1 MTASRPE
8 LSRPIDLERL
18 PEGGLSLAIV
28 ADPAERERLA
38 RRLDLVELTRLE
50 AHVTVDR
57 LPGELVRVRGD
68 AAADLQQS
76 CIVTL
81 EPVAQ
86 ALEFALERLFGP
98 GGDPDSGE
106 IVLDPDT
113 LDIEPLDGPR
123 LDLGELVAEELAL
136 ALDPYPRAP
145 GAEAPAGKGEPETGP
160 FAALEAL
167 RRRS

>member
-1 MTASRPE
+1 MTAPRPE

-18 PEGGLSLAIV
+18 PEGGLSLDIV

-38 RRLDLVELTRLE
+38 RRLELVELTRLE
-50 AHVTVDR
+50 ARAIIDR
-57 LPGELVRVRGD
+57 LPGELVRVRGHVT
-68 AAADLQQS
+68 AELQQS

-86 ALEFALERLFGP
+86 ALEFELERLFGASLE
-98 GGDPDSGE
+98 PDSGE

-113 LDIEPLDGPR
+113 VDIEPLDGPT
-123 LDLGELVAEELAL
+123 LDIGELVAEELAL
-136 ALDPYPRAP
+136 ALDPYPRVP
-145 GAEAPAGKGEPETGP
+145 GAEGPADTGEPEAGP